1 MLDKQMRHVKERV
14 MHPMAEW
21 VGTNISP
28 TEVTL
33 VGGVVGVIAAVCA
46 WQCWYF
52 AGLMLW
58 IANRIL
64 DGLDGTLARMF
75 DKQSDFGGYLDI
87 IVDNVMY
94 AIIPMGLALSTGET
108 IVYIALL
115 FLLLTFYVNS
125 ASWMILS
132 SILEKRN
139 HGAIASGEMT
149 TVTMVDGL
157 IEGTETIAFFVLF
170 FLLPQFL
177 AALFIIMGI
186 LVIVTIL
193 QRLHWAYHTLN

>member
-14 MHPMAEW
+14 MNPIAGW
-21 VGTNISP
+21 VGTNVSP
-28 TEVTL
+28 TEVTI
-33 VGGVVGVIAAVCA
+33 VGGVIGVITAVVA
-46 WQCWYF
+46 WQGLYF
-52 AGLMLW
+52 AGLVLW
-58 IANRIL
+58 IVNRVF

-87 IVDNVMY
+87 IVDNLIY
-94 AIIPMGLALSTGET
+94 AIIPMGLALSTGEP

-139 HGAIASGEMT
+139 RGASAEGEMT
-149 TVTMVDGL
+149 TITMVDGL
-157 IEGTETIAFFVLF
+157 MEGTETIAFFVLF
-170 FLLPQFL
+170 FILPQFM
-177 AALFIIMGI
+177 AALFVIMGI
-186 LVIVTIL
+186 LVVVTIL
-193 QRLHWAYHTLN
+193 QRLYWAYNVLD